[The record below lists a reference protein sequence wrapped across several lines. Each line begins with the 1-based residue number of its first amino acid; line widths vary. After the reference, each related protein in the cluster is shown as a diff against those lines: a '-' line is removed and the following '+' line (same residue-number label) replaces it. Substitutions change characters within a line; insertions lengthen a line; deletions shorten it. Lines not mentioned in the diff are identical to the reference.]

1 MNSDALSR
9 LDGNWLA
16 QGSVLV
22 WILVG
27 VSVLAWVLIFRKTV
41 DLLALRRAGAWWL
54 DDVVGALRRGEPR
67 VAIDRLRAESTQLAR
82 VVSDGLRSS
91 DRRKDFEKRTGPAL
105 RREMGDLRG
114 DLRVIAA
121 LGMVA
126 PLLGLLGT
134 VLGMVRAFAGL
145 ASAGSAAESLSA
157 GISEALI
164 STQTGLVVAVPVLI
178 AHKLLG
184 SRIDRYARFS
194 ERTIVQVAKALPRVC
209 VERASESPVENFGG
223 RARV

>member
-1 MNSDALSR
+1 MNSEASDTLSR
-9 LDGNWLA
+9 LDGNGLA

-22 WILVG
+22 WVLLG
-27 VSVLAWVLIFRKTV
+27 LSVLAWLLIVRKAV
-41 DLLALRRAGAWWL
+41 DLLALRRAGARWL
-54 DDVVGALRRGEPR
+54 EDVIGALRRGQPDLAVE
-67 VAIDRLRAESTQLAR
+67 RLREEPAQLAR

-91 DRRKDFEKRTGPAL
+91 EWRKGFEKQTEPAL
-105 RREMGDLRG
+105 RREISDLRG
-114 DLRVIAA
+114 DLRVIAV

-145 ASAGSAAESLSA
+145 AGAGSAAESLSA

-178 AHKLLG
+178 GHKVLG

-194 ERTIVQVAKALPRVC
+194 ERTLVRVAKELPRVGT
-209 VERASESPVENFGG
+209 SSPGSLEGV
-223 RARV
+223 RV

>member
-1 MNSDALSR
+1 VRPDALSR

-22 WILVG
+22 WILLG
-27 VSVLAWVLIFRKTV
+27 VSVAAWLLILRKTV
-41 DLLALRRAGAWWL
+41 DLIALRRAGARWL
-54 DDVVGALRRGEPR
+54 EDVVRAIGKGERRLA
-67 VAIDRLRAESTQLAR
+67 VDRLGDERTQLAR
-82 VVSDGLRSS
+82 VVSDGLQLSEH
-91 DRRKDFEKRTGPAL
+91 RKDFEKRTEPAL
-105 RREMGDLRG
+105 QREIKDLRG
-114 DLRVIAA
+114 DLRVIAV
-121 LGMVA
+121 LGMIA

-145 ASAGSAAESLSA
+145 ASSGSAAESLSA

-178 AHKLLG
+178 AHKVLG

-194 ERTIVQVAKALPRVC
+194 ERTVVQVANALPRAV
-209 VERASESPVENFGG
+209 RSPSCPPPSATEVVG
-223 RARV
+223 V